1 MLGNYCFFFIFIFI
15 LSIITRAI
23 IQFKY
28 NFIPI
33 LTLIYAFFSFILL
46 VLYLYILYQKFE
58 NSDALLGMMIY
69 NIIIWFM
76 DFLKFVSE
84 NNIDIKRKNEF
95 IANFGFDLIIGEI
108 FVWILIICL
117 FMRLIYIRKGQICPN
132 NED

>member
-58 NSDALLGMMIY
+58 NSDTLLGMMIY

-95 IANFGFDLIIGEI
+95 LI
-108 FVWILIICL
+108 
-117 FMRLIYIRKGQICPN
+117 
-132 NED
+132 